1 MPIDDLFVQGYIDN
15 TSRNHERTQISIN
28 LTKHIETII
37 IVTEFAY
44 NVYSIN
50 VTIILLLLLILLSL
64 QENKHKKIIE
74 VCYLVR

>member
-1 MPIDDLFVQGYIDN
+1 MPIDDLFVQGYNDN

-37 IVTEFAY
+37 VTEFAY
-44 NVYSIN
+44 NVYTIN